1 MPNSDMEKLEKE
13 NAALKEKIAVYE
25 ALLKADIAADR
36 KNSSEGASSTSSLY
50 DRIFQMT
57 KAAARTRQI
66 EKELRTS
73 REHFYEL
80 IMRLPIGVLVQ
91 GPNAEILINNHAAL
105 EMLGIS
111 EDQLLGKT
119 SFDPD

>member
-1 MPNSDMEKLEKE
+1 MSNSDMEKLEKE

-25 ALLKADIAADR
+25 ALLQADITAER
-36 KNSSEGASSTSSLY
+36 KNSSEGIASRSSLY

-57 KAAARTRQI
+57 KDASRTRQI

-80 IMRLPIGVLVQ
+80 IMRLP
-91 GPNAEILINNHAAL
+91 
-105 EMLGIS
+105 
-111 EDQLLGKT
+111 
-119 SFDPD
+119 